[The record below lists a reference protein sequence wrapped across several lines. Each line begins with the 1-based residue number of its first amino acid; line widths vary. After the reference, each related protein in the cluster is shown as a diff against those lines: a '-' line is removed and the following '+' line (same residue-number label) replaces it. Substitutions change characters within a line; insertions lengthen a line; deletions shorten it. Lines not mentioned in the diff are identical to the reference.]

1 MGVWSRN
8 MTDPNE
14 NFCYKNE
21 MTEIEEEA
29 IIEITN
35 FSSPCHM
42 YPVVKVEVYA
52 CSFTHFTPERAP
64 ECNVRYQRVRGLH
77 CIVMHLWYVFVL

>member
-1 MGVWSRN
+1 MK
-8 MTDPNE
+8 DPNE
-14 NFCYKNE
+14 IFFCYKNE

-42 YPVVKVEVYA
+42 YAVVKVEVYA
-52 CSFTHFTPERAP
+52 CSFTQLVEPAL
-64 ECNVRYQRVRGLH
+64 RGVQEAGRPLH
-77 CIVMHLWYVFVL
+77 